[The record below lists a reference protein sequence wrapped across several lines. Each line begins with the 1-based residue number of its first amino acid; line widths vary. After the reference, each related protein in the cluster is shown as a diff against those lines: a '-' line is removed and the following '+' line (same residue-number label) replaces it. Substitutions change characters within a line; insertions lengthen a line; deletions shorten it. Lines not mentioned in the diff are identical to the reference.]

1 MKKTGLI
8 AIIVIAL
15 MSCNGGANDGN
26 PNTDT
31 TTFPSE
37 TPVPTANDT
46 TGSGSAP
53 DTSDRA
59 PSSVGSN
66 STAPASRSSTPG
78 NRGGKGDSSM
88 SRPQ

>member
-1 MKKTGLI
+1 MKKTGSI

-37 TPVPTANDT
+37 TTVPTANDT
-46 TGSGSAP
+46 TGLGSAP
-53 DTSDRA
+53 DSSDRA
-59 PSSVGSN
+59 PSSIGSTP
-66 STAPASRSSTPG
+66 SAPASRSTTPG
-78 NRGGKGDSSM
+78 NRGGKADSSM

>member
-37 TPVPTANDT
+37 TTVPTANDT
-46 TGSGSAP
+46 TGLGSAP

-59 PSSVGSN
+59 PATIGSN
-66 STAPASRSSTPG
+66 SPTNNPNGITTG
-78 NRGGKGDSSM
+78 NRDSM
-88 SRPQ
+88 RQH